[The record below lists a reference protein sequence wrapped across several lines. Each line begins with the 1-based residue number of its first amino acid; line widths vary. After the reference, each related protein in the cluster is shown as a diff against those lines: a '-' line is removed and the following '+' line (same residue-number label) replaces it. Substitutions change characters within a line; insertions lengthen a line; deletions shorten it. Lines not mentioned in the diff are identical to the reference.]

1 MSRSAYEMILTLLP
15 ADGFEAQRDL
25 GASTD
30 FPPGE
35 SGSIHALNGLSYITG
50 RRRTDVG

>member
-1 MSRSAYEMILTLLP
+1 MTRQTCRWRMSRSGYEMILTLLP

-25 GASTD
+25 AASTD

-35 SGSIHALNGLSYITG
+35 
-50 RRRTDVG
+50 